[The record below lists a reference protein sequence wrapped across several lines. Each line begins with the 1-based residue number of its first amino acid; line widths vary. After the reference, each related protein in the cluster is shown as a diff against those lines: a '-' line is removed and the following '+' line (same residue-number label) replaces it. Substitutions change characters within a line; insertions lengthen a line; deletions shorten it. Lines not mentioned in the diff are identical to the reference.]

1 MLTLFTWIWFPF
13 LLRYLNGRDER
24 EVKKFGGN
32 YLLYPRVQW
41 GRGKAIIG
49 NKIYSLFHEVAMA
62 VGFVEDAEEREK

>member
-1 MLTLFTWIWFPF
+1 M
-13 LLRYLNGRDER
+13 GGMKER
-24 EVKKFGGN
+24 LKNLVAIISYIQE
-32 YLLYPRVQW
+32 YRW